1 MSTTFTTK
9 TATTTAVPA
18 GRKVGNHVMR
28 SVGWLL
34 VVMII
39 FAEAAEIIIP
49 LSRGQFKPQE
59 HFAYFTTWTSCLIA
73 FCTMWILYRP
83 KQARLQFWLLGNLA
97 VSASIVSLVYWE
109 LVNTPGYWYV
119 SSELILHTLAP
130 ITTVIFFG
138 LFSWQHGM
146 RTRGWQP
153 LTWIVVPLAYAIF
166 VIVVGLGT
174 KWYPYDFFNADKY
187 GWGHTFGMMGALLG
201 AAVIISYVLWTLV
214 VLLPKWIRH
223 KIM

>member
-1 MSTTFTTK
+1 MSTTEK
-9 TATTTAVPA
+9 PIIKEVAAD
-18 GRKVGNHVMR
+18 RKVGNHATKLVAR
-28 SVGWLL
+28 LL
-34 VVMII
+34 VVMIV
-39 FAEAAEIIIP
+39 FAEAAEILIP

-153 LTWIVVPLAYAIF
+153 LTWIIVPLAYAIF

-214 VLLPKWIRH
+214 VMLPKWIRH